1 MDMSRV
7 IQHEQY
13 AALLKMRNRIS
24 ANVMAGNDL
33 ATHTAVG
40 MLQGYLI
47 GLCDAG
53 EIDAAS
59 AASLENDM
67 LSGIG
72 FLVNAQKAGHAH

>member
-1 MDMSRV
+1 MSRV
-7 IQHEQY
+7 IQYEHY
-13 AALLKMRNRIS
+13 DALLRMRNRIS

-33 ATHTAVG
+33 ATHTSVG

-53 EIDAAS
+53 EIDS
-59 AASLENDM
+59 AIVTMLENEM
-67 LSGIG
+67 LSGIS

>member
-1 MDMSRV
+1 MSRV
-7 IQHEQY
+7 IQYEQY
-13 AALLKMRNRIS
+13 DALLRMRNRIS
-24 ANVMAGNDL
+24 AHVIAGNDL

-59 AASLENDM
+59 VASLENDM